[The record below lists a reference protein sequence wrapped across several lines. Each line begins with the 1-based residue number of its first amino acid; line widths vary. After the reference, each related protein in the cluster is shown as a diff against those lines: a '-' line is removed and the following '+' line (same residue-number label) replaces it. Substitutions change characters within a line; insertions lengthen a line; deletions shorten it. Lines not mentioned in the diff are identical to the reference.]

1 MGTNRKDEGDH
12 TRVPRPHLLQVAE
25 TLRSVSASTPEKVRG
40 EPRGEEKISVFWRV
54 FGGTILS
61 IAALVVMTVYQQF
74 SASLNDLRAAINH
87 VNEVQADLVKKDD
100 LNGRATALWTAVKEA
115 GGDVAVLKTKA
126 ALLESQSQGSEKER
140 KDLRDKVD
148 HLTER
153 LAALEAHLRAPVSRT
168 GKVPG
173 PPAGSGE

>member
-1 MGTNRKDEGDH
+1 MGTNRKDEGDQ
-12 TRVPRPHLLQVAE
+12 TRIPRPHLLQVAE
-25 TLRSVSASTPEKVRG
+25 TLRSVTASAPEKARA
-40 EPRGEEKISVFWRV
+40 EPRGEEKLSVFWRV
-54 FGGTILS
+54 FGGTLLS

-74 SASLNDLRAAINH
+74 SANLNDLRAAINH

-100 LNGRATALWTAVKEA
+100 LNGRATALWTGLKEV

-126 ALLESQSQGSEKER
+126 ALLESQSQGSDKER

-153 LAALEAHLRAPVSRT
+153 LAALEAQLRTPVSPT

-173 PPAGSGE
+173 TPSGAGE